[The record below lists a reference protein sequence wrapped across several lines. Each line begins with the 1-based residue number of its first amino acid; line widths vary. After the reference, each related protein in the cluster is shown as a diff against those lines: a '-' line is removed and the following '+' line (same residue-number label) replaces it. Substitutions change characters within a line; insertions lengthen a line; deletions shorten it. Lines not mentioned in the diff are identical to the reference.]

1 MKVVAFNGSPRKE
14 GNTAN
19 LIKKVFAEL
28 EAEGIETEFVQIG
41 GKKIKGCTGCMKC
54 FEKKDKK
61 CIIDNDILNECL
73 EKMIGAD
80 GIILGSPTYTANVSS
95 ELKALIDR
103 ADLVG
108 FANENLFKRKVGA
121 AVIAVRRGGAVP
133 AFDAINHFFQIH
145 QVIIT
150 TSIYWNFGIGL
161 MPGDVDDD
169 EEGNRTMKHLGENMA
184 WLIKKIKA

>member
-19 LIKKVFAEL
+19 LIKKVFVEL

-80 GIILGSPTYTANVSS
+80 GMILGSPTYTANVSS

-108 FANENLFKRKVGA
+108 FANEDLFKRKVGA

-150 TSIYWNFGIGL
+150 TSIYWNFGMGL

>member
-150 TSIYWNFGIGL
+150 SSIYWNFGIGL

>member
-1 MKVVAFNGSPRKE
+1 MVSI
-14 GNTAN
+14 
-19 LIKKVFAEL
+19 LIPNKHSL
-28 EAEGIETEFVQIG
+28 FVG
-41 GKKIKGCTGCMKC
+41 
-54 FEKKDKK
+54 F
-61 CIIDNDILNECL
+61 
-73 EKMIGAD
+73 GAD

-150 TSIYWNFGIGL
+150 SSIYWNFGIGL